1 MLAENLKVLLSSGY
15 AFAIKAQYFHWNVEG
30 DNFPQYHKFF
40 GKLYKEVNGSI
51 DVIAE
56 HIRTLDTYTPGSFT
70 RFQELS
76 IIEDQTKGP
85 RAELMMTELLSD
97 NEKMLE
103 LLNQCFETAG
113 AEKARGI
120 ENYIAERIDAHS
132 KHNWMLRSI
141 SKKAR
146 S

>member
-1 MLAENLKVLLSSGY
+1 MLADQLKVLLSSVY

-30 DNFPQYHKFF
+30 DNFPQYHEFF
-40 GKLYKEVNGSI
+40 GNLYEEVNGSI

-56 HIRTLDTYTPGSFT
+56 HIRTLDTYTPGSFS

-76 IIEDQTKGP
+76 IIEDQTKVP
-85 RAELMMTELLSD
+85 RAELMMSELLAD

-103 LLNQCFETAG
+103 LLNHCFETAS

-141 SKKAR
+141 LKKAR

>member
-1 MLAENLKVLLSSGY
+1 MLADQLKVLLSSVY

-30 DNFPQYHKFF
+30 PDFPQYHEFF
-40 GKLYKEVNGSI
+40 GNLYEEVNGSI

-56 HIRTLDTYTPGSFT
+56 HIRTLDTYTPGSFS

-76 IIEDQTKGP
+76 IIEDQTKVP
-85 RAELMMTELLSD
+85 RAELMMSELLAD
-97 NEKMLE
+97 NGKLLE

-113 AEKARGI
+113 TEKARGI

-132 KHNWMLRSI
+132 KHSWQLRSI
-141 SKKAR
+141 LKKSR

>member
-1 MLAENLKVLLSSGY
+1 MLAENLKVLLSSVY

-30 DNFPQYHKFF
+30 SNFPQYHEFF
-40 GKLYKEVNGSI
+40 GNLYEEVNGSI

-56 HIRTLDTYTPGSFT
+56 HIRTLDTYTPGSFQ

-76 IIEDQTKGP
+76 IIEDQVMVP

-103 LLNQCFETAG
+103 LLNHCFEVAG

-132 KHNWMLRSI
+132 KHNWMLKSI
-141 SKKAR
+141 TKKAR

>member
-1 MLAENLKVLLSSGY
+1 MLAENLKVLLSSVY

-30 DNFPQYHKFF
+30 DNFPQYHEFF
-40 GKLYKEVNGSI
+40 GNLYEEVNGSI

-56 HIRTLDTYTPGSFT
+56 HIRTLDTYTPGSFQ

-76 IIEDQTKGP
+76 IIEDQVMVP

-103 LLNQCFETAG
+103 LLNHCFEVAG

-132 KHNWMLRSI
+132 KHNWMLKSI
-141 SKKAR
+141 TKKAR